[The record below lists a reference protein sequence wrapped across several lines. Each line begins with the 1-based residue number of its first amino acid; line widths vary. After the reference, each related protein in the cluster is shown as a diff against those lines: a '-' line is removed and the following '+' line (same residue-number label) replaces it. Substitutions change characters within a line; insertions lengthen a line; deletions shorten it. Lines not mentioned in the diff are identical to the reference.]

1 MQLCF
6 KNILF
11 IVLLGMSFSQML
23 HAQKQGGAFIM
34 SSVGS
39 LTNMSNNS
47 MSVTFNSSAACLNIQ
62 NGTAVIIGD
71 RGVGSFAINCDVV
84 TLFNTLGIKMYPNP
98 VKNISKVKFMNP
110 PPLQDQFS
118 ISIWNTEGFRITSG
132 KATGYDLFQGVPLDL
147 SMLSVGNFILQ
158 IESQK
163 YKDALKFIKLN

>member
-11 IVLLGMSFSQML
+11 IVLLGMSFPQML
-23 HAQKQGGAFIM
+23 HAQQQGGAFIM

-62 NGTAVIIGD
+62 NGTALMIGE
-71 RGVGSFAINCDVV
+71 RGVGSFTINCDV
-84 TLFNTLGIKMYPNP
+84 TTHFNTLGIKVYPNP
-98 VKNISKVKFMNP
+98 VKNITKVKFINP

-118 ISIWNTEGFRITSG
+118 ISIWNTEGFRITNG

-147 SMLSVGNFILQ
+147 SILSAGNFILQ
-158 IESQK
+158 IESQN
-163 YKDALKFIKLN
+163 YKDALNFIKLK